1 MQRRLQN
8 DYATTD
14 DHKNNDSKQRI
25 KMKTLIITA
34 LALLLSVAG
43 QAQTADTLRHEVMLE
58 TTKGNIRIALYN
70 ETPRHRDNFIK
81 LVKEGFYDGL
91 LFHRVIDRF
100 MIQTGDSASRHAA
113 PGQLLGDSPESYK
126 VKAEIMYPALFHKR
140 GAVAAARES
149 DNVNP
154 ERESSASQFY
164 IVYGRRFNDSMLDDV
179 QLKLDKNTGG
189 TVKLTPEIREAYKRL
204 GGTPH
209 LDGQYTVF
217 GEVIEGLETVDSIQ
231 QVETDKND
239 RPIEDIKIIRATVIK

>member
-8 DYATTD
+8 DYATTN
-14 DHKNNDSKQRI
+14 DHKNNDIKQRI
-25 KMKTLIITA
+25 KMKTLITTA
-34 LALLLSVAG
+34 LALLMSVAG

-154 ERESSASQFY
+154 ERESSAS
-164 IVYGRRFNDSMLDDV
+164 
-179 QLKLDKNTGG
+179 
-189 TVKLTPEIREAYKRL
+189 
-204 GGTPH
+204 
-209 LDGQYTVF
+209 
-217 GEVIEGLETVDSIQ
+217 
-231 QVETDKND
+231 
-239 RPIEDIKIIRATVIK
+239 

>member
-1 MQRRLQN
+1 
-8 DYATTD
+8 
-14 DHKNNDSKQRI
+14 
-25 KMKTLIITA
+25 MKTLILIVSMLISA
-34 LALLLSVAG
+34 SCIN
-43 QAQTADTLRHEVMLE
+43 AQTVDTLRHEVLLE

-70 ETPRHRDNFIK
+70 ETPQHRDNFIK

-113 PGQLLGDSPESYK
+113 PGQMLGDSPESYK
-126 VKAEIMYPALFHKR
+126 IPAEIRYPALFHKR

-154 ERESSASQFY
+154 DRESSASQFY

-179 QLKLDKNTGG
+179 QLRLDKNTGG
-189 TVKLTPEIREAYKRL
+189 TVKLTHEIREAYKRF

-217 GEVIEGLETVDSIQ
+217 GEVTEGIDTVENIEWA
-231 QVETDKND
+231 ETDKND
-239 RPIEDIKIIRATVIK
+239 RPVEDIRIIRATVIK

>member
-34 LALLLSVAG
+34 LALLMSVAG

-81 LVKEGFYDGL
+81 LVREGFYDGL

-100 MIQTGDSASRHAA
+100 MIQTGDSAS
-113 PGQLLGDSPESYK
+113 
-126 VKAEIMYPALFHKR
+126 
-140 GAVAAARES
+140 
-149 DNVNP
+149 
-154 ERESSASQFY
+154 
-164 IVYGRRFNDSMLDDV
+164 
-179 QLKLDKNTGG
+179 
-189 TVKLTPEIREAYKRL
+189 
-204 GGTPH
+204 
-209 LDGQYTVF
+209 
-217 GEVIEGLETVDSIQ
+217 
-231 QVETDKND
+231 
-239 RPIEDIKIIRATVIK
+239 

>member
-1 MQRRLQN
+1 
-8 DYATTD
+8 
-14 DHKNNDSKQRI
+14 
-25 KMKTLIITA
+25 MKTLILIVSMLISA
-34 LALLLSVAG
+34 SYIN
-43 QAQTADTLRHEVMLE
+43 AQTADTLRHEVLLE

-70 ETPRHRDNFIK
+70 ETPQHRDNFIK

-113 PGQLLGDSPESYK
+113 PGQMLGDSPESYK
-126 VKAEIMYPALFHKR
+126 IPAEIRYPALFHKR

-154 ERESSASQFY
+154 DRESSASQFY

-179 QLKLDKNTGG
+179 QLRLDKNTGG
-189 TVKLTPEIREAYKRL
+189 TVKLTPEIREAYKRF

-217 GEVIEGLETVDSIQ
+217 GEVTEGIDTVENIEWA
-231 QVETDKND
+231 ETDKND
-239 RPIEDIKIIRATVIK
+239 RPVEDIRIIRATVIK

>member
-1 MQRRLQN
+1 
-8 DYATTD
+8 
-14 DHKNNDSKQRI
+14 
-25 KMKTLIITA
+25 
-34 LALLLSVAG
+34 
-43 QAQTADTLRHEVMLE
+43 
-58 TTKGNIRIALYN
+58 
-70 ETPRHRDNFIK
+70 
-81 LVKEGFYDGL
+81 VKEGFYDGL

-126 VKAEIMYPALFHKR
+126 VKAEITYPALFHKR

-239 RPIEDIKIIRATVIK
+239 RPVEDIKIIRATVIK